1 MPRVKVSITDV
12 YNAKDHAMGFDSPRL
27 VEAAEKAI
35 AWLVQQTGVDAPA
48 MAVPTAEIV
57 PPAPTTESVLD
68 VLTDYAQ
75 ALEVVGVTAAAREAA
90 DRLAAGPAAG
100 SPQPDPDA
108 KKAAVVERMA
118 KARAARAAKRNVTA
132 A

>member
-35 AWLVQQTGVDAPA
+35 AWLVQQTGADDGEPYKATFTPKTNGRTIQ
-48 MAVPTAEIV
+48 M
-57 PPAPTTESVLD
+57 
-68 VLTDYAQ
+68 TDRGLSE
-75 ALEVVGVTAAAREAA
+75 ALEEQAAVEASDFGKA
-90 DRLAAGPAAG
+90 LDKEKEALLAE
-100 SPQPDPDA
+100 A
-108 KKAAVVERMA
+108 KKAAAVERMA